1 MMLVYNGVITQ
12 VEMAQFG
19 GNVIKEISQQLNCC
33 ASQNC
38 DDAFFTLPPSHFAG
52 LSLREETGALGY
64 ILSVKNVTSVTAC
77 PSMTV
82 NNSCLMG

>member
-33 ASQNC
+33 ASHNC
-38 DDAFFTLPPSHFAG
+38 DDAFFTLSPSHFAG
-52 LSLREETGALGY
+52 LSLREETGALG
-64 ILSVKNVTSVTAC
+64 
-77 PSMTV
+77 
-82 NNSCLMG
+82 